1 MSNPTATMTRDIDEL
16 EGTLLPVATQ
26 VVECCNNTN
35 NNISLAEA
43 AVPVTEIFDYDVA
56 IAEEERLKEQEE
68 NEIEAITIPDNGTQH
83 NYAGVS
89 DDSRTAVGNAER
101 VGRFKSEE
109 ELDAIRKAKQRIFPH
124 NYHEENSI
132 KKANETAMRRDR
144 EGLQIKDDH
153 LDSGVSSLSKTND
166 KSDKEIMRN
175 QQQKQKPRASGYQVK
190 EYDVD
195 SYDTKGYDVTE
206 YKSVYD

>member
-1 MSNPTATMTRDIDEL
+1 MSNPKTTMSRDIDEV

-35 NNISLAEA
+35 NNTSMAEAEA
-43 AVPVTEIFDYDVA
+43 AVPVTETFNYDVT
-56 IAEEERLKEQEE
+56 IAEEERLKEQEQE
-68 NEIEAITIPDNGTQH
+68 EHVIEAITIPDNGTQH

-89 DDSRTAVGNAER
+89 DDSRNAVGNAER

-109 ELDAIRKAKQRIFPH
+109 ELDAIRIAKQRIFPQ

-144 EGLQIKDDH
+144 EGLQVIDDH
-153 LDSGVSSLSKTND
+153 LDSRVSSSSKTN
-166 KSDKEIMRN
+166 EIMRN
-175 QQQKQKPRASGYQVK
+175 QQQEQKPRASGYQVK
-190 EYDVD
+190 EYDVV